1 MYNSIDL
8 VACQARSTQCTC
20 TCTRLLCVYMY
31 YEIFMCQYVYINL
44 VCISRSV
51 YVYNISYVCLRDDI
65 VLIMRKNLVATS
77 CGDLVENLALDL
89 TNCDPHATLA
99 KLT

>member
-1 MYNSIDL
+1 MCIYVLRDLYVSI
-8 VACQARSTQCTC
+8 
-20 TCTRLLCVYMY
+20 CVH
-31 YEIFMCQYVYINL
+31 NL

-51 YVYNISYVCLRDDI
+51 YVYDISYVCLRDDI
-65 VLIMRKNLVATS
+65 VLIMRKNLVATL

>member
-1 MYNSIDL
+1 
-8 VACQARSTQCTC
+8 
-20 TCTRLLCVYMY
+20 MY
-31 YEIFMCQYVYINL
+31 YEISMCRYVYINL

-65 VLIMRKNLVATS
+65 VLIMRKNLVATL

>member
-1 MYNSIDL
+1 M
-8 VACQARSTQCTC
+8 
-20 TCTRLLCVYMY
+20 
-31 YEIFMCQYVYINL
+31 
-44 VCISRSV
+44 ISR
-51 YVYNISYVCLRDDI
+51 NVCLRDDI
-65 VLIMRKNLVATS
+65 VLIMCRNLVATS

>member
-1 MYNSIDL
+1 MYSSIDL

-31 YEIFMCQYVYINL
+31 YEIFMCQYVYIISCVYL
-44 VCISRSV
+44 VVYMCMISR
-51 YVYNISYVCLRDDI
+51 NVCLRDDI